1 MTFIN
6 KSLIDFTILFEMH
19 ENIYLD
25 LIYQIIGHLIVY
37 SKYYLFKI

>member
-1 MTFIN
+1 MIFTN
-6 KSLIDFTILFEMH
+6 ESLIDFTILFEMH

-37 SKYYLFKI
+37 SKYYLFIY